1 MARDLAPRMTGGTPV
16 PQLRDMRL
24 LIRNGYIIDP
34 AQGTNAGKS
43 LFIED
48 GRIVGLMSHSDN
60 VPEGADVIDATGLII
75 APGFIDMHVHLRE
88 PGQEYKETIASGA
101 AAAVAGGF
109 TTVCAMPNTDPIN
122 DSPAVTRFIIE
133 QAERASLADVLP
145 VGAITK
151 NSEGTE
157 LAEIGEMK
165 SAGIVAVSDDGRPVP
180 TAGMMRRAMEYA
192 RGFDLPII
200 DHCEDKSL
208 ARGGAMHEGHW
219 SLVLGLQGMPAAA
232 EEVDAIRDCAL
243 AELTGA
249 RVHLAHVST
258 RGAIDAV
265 RRAKEKGLAVT
276 CEVAPHH
283 WTLTDEA
290 VAGEGGSSPTVRSMP
305 YDTNTKMCPPL
316 RTRDHLEAI
325 FEGLRDGTIDAIASD
340 HAPHH
345 ADEKA
350 LEFDEAP
357 FGIIGLETSVGLAMD
372 LVKQGVISLERLVEL
387 YATNPSRLLKL
398 ADRGDFRIGARADIT
413 IIDPENAWTYDVS
426 SSKSKSRNTP
436 FDGRRMI
443 GAAVATIVAGR
454 IVFLHPDFSRLI
466 ASHPSEIAN
475 AAHQRS

>member
-1 MARDLAPRMTGGTPV
+1 
-16 PQLRDMRL
+16 MRL
-24 LIRNGYIIDP
+24 LIRNGYVIDP
-34 AQGTNAGKS
+34 AQGTNTGKS

-48 GRIVGLMSHSDN
+48 GRVVGLMSHNDN
-60 VPEGADVIDATGLII
+60 VPENAEVVDATGLIV

-109 TTVCAMPNTDPIN
+109 TTVCAMPNTDPVN
-122 DSPAVTRFIIE
+122 DNAAVTRFIIE
-133 QAERASLADVLP
+133 QAERANLADVLP
-145 VGAITK
+145 VGAVTK

-165 SAGIVAVSDDGRPVP
+165 NAGIVAVSDDGRPVP

-200 DHCEDKSL
+200 DHCEDRSL
-208 ARGGAMHEGHW
+208 ARGGVMHEGHW
-219 SLVLGLQGMPAAA
+219 SLVLGLRGMPAAA

-258 RGAIDAV
+258 RGAIEAV
-265 RRAKEKGLAVT
+265 RRAKAKGLAVT

-290 VAGEGGSSPTVRSMP
+290 VAGGENALP
-305 YDTNTKMCPPL
+305 YDTNTKMSPPL
-316 RTRDHLEAI
+316 RSPDHVAAI
-325 FEGLRDGTIDAIASD
+325 LDGLRDGTVDAIATD

-350 LEFDEAP
+350 LEFDQAP
-357 FGIIGLETSVGLAMD
+357 SGIIGLETSLGLAMD

-387 YATNPSRLLKL
+387 YATNPARVLKL
-398 ADRGDFRIGARADIT
+398 EDRGTFRSGARADVT
-413 IIDPENAWTYDVS
+413 IIDPENAWTYDLTN
-426 SSKSKSRNTP
+426 SKSKSRNTP
-436 FDGRRMI
+436 FAGRKMT
-443 GAAVATIVAGR
+443 GAAVATMVAGR
-454 IVFLHPDFSRLI
+454 IVFLHPDFSRLT
-466 ASHPSEIAN
+466 ASRAN
-475 AAHQRS
+475 AARQTS